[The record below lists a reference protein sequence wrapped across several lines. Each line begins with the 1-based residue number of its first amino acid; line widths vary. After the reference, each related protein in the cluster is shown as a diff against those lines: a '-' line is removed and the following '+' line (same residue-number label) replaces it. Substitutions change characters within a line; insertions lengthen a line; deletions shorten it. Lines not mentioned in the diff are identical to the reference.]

1 MHVGFPYL
9 EELPYFFITYMK
21 DTFQAPNLFHHPQLA
36 LDHTFSLDEVRA
48 SIKTRLRAETAPLV
62 DYLLS
67 RSVAGATHHDLIQG
81 ATELTKGAIKAKF
94 FHMFP
99 KRAVQLSRW
108 LAQWISRG
116 EDDVGID

>member
-1 MHVGFPYL
+1 
-9 EELPYFFITYMK
+9 MK
-21 DTFQAPNLFHHPQLA
+21 KRQLNPPNLLYPLQLA
-36 LDHTFSLDEVRA
+36 LDHTFSIEEVRA

-81 ATELTKGAIKAKF
+81 VTQLTQGAIKAKF

-99 KRAVQLSRW
+99 KRVVQLSRW

-116 EDDVGID
+116 GCCDLCWGCLF

>member
-1 MHVGFPYL
+1 M
-9 EELPYFFITYMK
+9 EEV
-21 DTFQAPNLFHHPQLA
+21 Q
-36 LDHTFSLDEVRA
+36 A
-48 SIKTRLRAETAPLV
+48 SIKTRLRAETAPVV

-67 RSVAGATHHDLIQG
+67 RSVAGTTHRDLIDG
-81 ATELTKGAIKAKF
+81 VTKLSKGTVKAKF

-116 EDDVGID
+116 ELSCSKLRLCCLLV